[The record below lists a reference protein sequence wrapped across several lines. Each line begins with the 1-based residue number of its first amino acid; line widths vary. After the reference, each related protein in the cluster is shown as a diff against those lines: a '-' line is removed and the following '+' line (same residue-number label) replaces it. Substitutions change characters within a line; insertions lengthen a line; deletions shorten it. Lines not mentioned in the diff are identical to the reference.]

1 MFVWSGTWPTGDVE
15 LGEVAMGWAAT
26 QLVTMERAAMEQTG
40 GDATDNNAEGGDG
53 ADRWRRGQRLHDRWR
68 GEGIGGA
75 ARSEAE
81 CKNGER
87 IRINLT
93 NS

>member
-1 MFVWSGTWPTGDVE
+1 MFVWSGTWPAGDVE

-40 GDATDNNAEGGDG
+40 GDG
-53 ADRWRRGQRLHDRWR
+53 ADRWRCGQRLHDRWR

-75 ARSEAE
+75 ARSAAE